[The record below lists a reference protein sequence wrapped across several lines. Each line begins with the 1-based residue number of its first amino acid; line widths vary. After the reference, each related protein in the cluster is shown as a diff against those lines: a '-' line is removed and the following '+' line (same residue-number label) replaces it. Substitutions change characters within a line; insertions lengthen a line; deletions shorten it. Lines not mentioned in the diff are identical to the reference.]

1 MFVNDIDF
9 SHFVP
14 MKRKGDAG
22 DALAELFE
30 DKGVPT
36 HLHTDG
42 AKELTEGRWKEIR
55 TQYGAIKQTL
65 AERYSPW
72 QNRAESAIWEHKKQ
86 VMRIFGQTRSPKRL
100 WLSCCLGI

>member
-1 MFVNDIDF
+1 MTLT

-14 MKRKGDAG
+14 MKRKGDASN
-22 DALAELFE
+22 ALAELFE

-55 TQYGAIKQTL
+55 TQYGAINK
-65 AERYSPW
+65 PW
-72 QNRAESAIWEHKKQ
+72 PTPTVPGRTVLNLPFVS
-86 VMRIFGQTRSPKRL
+86 TRSR
-100 WLSCCLGI
+100 